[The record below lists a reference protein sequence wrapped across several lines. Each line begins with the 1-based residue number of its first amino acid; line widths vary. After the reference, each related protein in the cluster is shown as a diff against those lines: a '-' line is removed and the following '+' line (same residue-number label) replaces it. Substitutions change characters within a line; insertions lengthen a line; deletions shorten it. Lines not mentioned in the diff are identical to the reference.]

1 MFFSDSIM
9 SGVRILVFTVFL
21 FVLVFICCCKEAEA
35 DRGRKCDGIKN
46 WEKANAKKMDIVKN
60 KGWKNG
66 RPL

>member
-35 DRGRKCDGIKN
+35 DRGRKCDGI
-46 WEKANAKKMDIVKN
+46 EDILTDANKKMDIIKN

-66 RPL
+66 